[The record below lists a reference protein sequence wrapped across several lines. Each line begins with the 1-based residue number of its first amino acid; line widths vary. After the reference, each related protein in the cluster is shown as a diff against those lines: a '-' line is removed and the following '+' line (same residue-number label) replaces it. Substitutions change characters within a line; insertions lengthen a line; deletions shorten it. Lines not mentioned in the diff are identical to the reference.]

1 MIFGGSNPLILAGLL
16 LLAMALGAILA
27 LIAVELRKKTQRRPS
42 QQRPA
47 PATTA
52 SDNKEQHRRQELVA
66 RLMELYSGV
75 HSGDALSD
83 FLNKELERRHE
94 DWRVRIPPDG
104 PGEIY
109 NLDPANQKY
118 G

>member
-1 MIFGGSNPLILAGLL
+1 MIFGRSNPLILAGLL
-16 LLAMALGAILA
+16 LSAMAFGAILA
-27 LIAVELRKKTQRRPS
+27 LIAVELRKKTRHRPS
-42 QQRPA
+42 SQRPA
-47 PATTA
+47 PAMSA
-52 SDNKEQHRRQELVA
+52 YDNKERDRRQELVA

-94 DWRVRIPPDG
+94 EWRVRIPADG

-109 NLDPANQKY
+109 DLDPANQKY